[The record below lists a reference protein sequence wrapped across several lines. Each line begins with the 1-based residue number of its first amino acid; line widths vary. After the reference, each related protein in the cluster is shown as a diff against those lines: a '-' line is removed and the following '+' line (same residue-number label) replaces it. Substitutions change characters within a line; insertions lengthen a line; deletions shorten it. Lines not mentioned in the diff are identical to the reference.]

1 MRYAFP
7 ENRAILPTVPLITNS
22 AEPMLNEGLTMV
34 MRTFYI
40 TKDLSGDEGQEPG
53 LSL

>member
-1 MRYAFP
+1 MHFQKTEQSYQQFLS
-7 ENRAILPTVPLITNS
+7 EVV
-22 AEPMLNEGLTMV
+22 LNEGLTMV